1 MAQTRVI
8 AAGESSAGVKRSK
21 NEDSFALVNMSG
33 AANLLAIVADGVGGH
48 TKGEIASY
56 ICCRDL
62 VVEFKNKKLYNQ
74 QDPQV
79 IKDYLSK
86 AIEKINSKI
95 YERNYSDRALR
106 PMSTTLTAAVFMKE
120 HIVLANAGD
129 SRFYELTCDGK
140 ITCIT
145 NDHLITV
152 KVIIKNSDGE
162 LEKVQRQAL
171 SCAIGPRPEA
181 DPDITIIPYNKTSKY
196 MLCSDGIYKDL
207 TDEIIIKCMQEAKT
221 PKLAIDTLMREAV
234 LAGGRD
240 NLSAVIIYPISSQ
253 G

>member
-1 MAQTRVI
+1 
-8 AAGESSAGVKRSK
+8 
-21 NEDSFALVNMSG
+21 
-33 AANLLAIVADGVGGH
+33 
-48 TKGEIASY
+48 
-56 ICCRDL
+56 
-62 VVEFKNKKLYNQ
+62 
-74 QDPQV
+74 
-79 IKDYLSK
+79 
-86 AIEKINSKI
+86 
-95 YERNYSDRALR
+95 
-106 PMSTTLTAAVFMKE
+106 
-120 HIVLANAGD
+120 
-129 SRFYELTCDGK
+129 
-140 ITCIT
+140 
-145 NDHLITV
+145 
-152 KVIIKNSDGE
+152 
-162 LEKVQRQAL
+162 L